1 MRRGAAYRL
10 RRLDDPLGCHRPR
23 RPRLVVVHPGS
34 LLPLL
39 VWLRLVSPWEPGAR
53 VPR

>member
-1 MRRGAAYRL
+1 L
-10 RRLDDPLGCHRPR
+10 SI
-23 RPRLVVVHPGS
+23 PGS